1 MTVGSL
7 LGGVGRARL
16 WWLSLASFAVV
27 AGTAATAGALG
38 QEATGRDPEPYL
50 IWGILGLAGGYASLS
65 AGGQAVTAAPG
76 KVRLLRGWREH
87 PRSVRVLVVLTCL
100 GAAASIA
107 AMALGLN
114 HAFGGIRASTLSAAV
129 YYPTMALAGWAHALA
144 ASALKTLARQDVP
157 APDPLR

>member
-7 LGGVGRARL
+7 FGGVGRARL
-16 WWLSLASFAVV
+16 WWLSLASMAVAV
-27 AGTAATAGALG
+27 GTAATMGALG

-50 IWGILGLAGGYASLS
+50 IWGILGMAGGYGSLW
-65 AGGQAVTAAPG
+65 AGSLAVTAAPG

-87 PRSVRVLVVLTCL
+87 PRSVRVLVVLTAL
-100 GAAASIA
+100 GVAASIA
-107 AMALGLN
+107 AMVLGLN

-144 ASALKTLARQDVP
+144 ASALKTRARQEEP
-157 APDPLR
+157 APDPVG

>member
-7 LGGVGRARL
+7 LGGVGRPRL
-16 WWLSLASFAVV
+16 WWLSLASVAVA
-27 AGTAATAGALG
+27 AGTAATMGALG

-65 AGGQAVTAAPG
+65 AGGQADTAAPG
-76 KVRLLRGWREH
+76 KVRLLRGWRQH
-87 PRSVRVLVVLTCL
+87 PLSVRALVVLTAL
-100 GAAASIA
+100 GTAASIA
-107 AMALGLN
+107 AMALGLT

-144 ASALKTLARQDVP
+144 ASALKTRARQEVP